1 MKYILK
7 NFTQAELRDIRHLI
21 IVQDVN
27 YQKLINYADY
37 SVDPQIKQT
46 FNKAAQDALNAKSK
60 LVSFL
65 NS

>member
-1 MKYILK
+1 MK
-7 NFTQAELRDIRHLI
+7 NFTQTELKDIRHLI
-21 IVQDVN
+21 NIQNVN
-27 YQKLINYADY
+27 YHKLINYADY

>member
-1 MKYILK
+1 MK
-7 NFTQAELRDIRHLI
+7 NFTQSELRDIRHLI
-21 IVQDVN
+21 NIQEVN